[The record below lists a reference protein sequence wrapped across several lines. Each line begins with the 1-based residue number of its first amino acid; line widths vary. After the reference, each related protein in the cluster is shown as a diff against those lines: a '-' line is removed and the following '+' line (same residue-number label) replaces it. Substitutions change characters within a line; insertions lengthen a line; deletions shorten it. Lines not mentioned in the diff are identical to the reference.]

1 MPEKAAV
8 IAGKLMPVR
17 FAPFFIDWTF
27 KSVLGKA
34 GGEPL
39 LMAIINDFL
48 ARVLP
53 HPIKKIKYLPTELL
67 GMTPKSK
74 KVIFDILCED
84 SAGDKYLIEMQ
95 NVKLKTAD
103 DRTRFYIARIQSES
117 LDSGSKNYR
126 FPSNFFIGILN
137 HKRNDGKFYFT
148 EEGWYNLQ
156 TKELA
161 NKKEFK
167 VFIEL
172 PKFDKQAS
180 MCRSFR
186 DKIIF
191 LFKNLHLLKERPA
204 NFKENIFDRVF
215 SVTEISKLKGDELKA
230 FRYSMRLNIDERQLA
245 IDCAVEEATEA
256 AIVQGIKQGIKRGI
270 KQGARREAKRSL
282 VKTAKKMLARG
293 FSIADVIRATDLP
306 QAQIRALKP
315 S

>member
-1 MPEKAAV
+1 MPKKAAAV
-8 IAGKLMPVR
+8 AGKLEPVR

-34 GGEPL
+34 GGESL

-67 GMTPKSK
+67 GITPKSK

-84 SAGDKYLIEMQ
+84 SAGDAYIIEMQ
-95 NVKLKTAD
+95 NAKLKTAS
-103 DRTRFYIARIQSES
+103 DRIRLYISRIQSES
-117 LDSGSKNYR
+117 IASGEKSYR
-126 FPSNFFIGILN
+126 LPSCFFIGILN
-137 HKRNDGKFYFT
+137 HKRNDSKFYFT

-172 PKFDKQAS
+172 PKFGKQAF

-191 LFKNLHLLKERPA
+191 LFKNLHLLGERPA
-204 NFKENIFDRVF
+204 NFRERIFDRIF
-215 SVTEISKLKGDELKA
+215 SISEISKLKGDELKA
-230 FRYSMRLNIDERQLA
+230 FRYSMKLNIDERQLA

-256 AIVQGIKQGIKRGI
+256 AIVQGIKQGMKRGR
-270 KQGARREAKRSL
+270 KQGFGKGVL
-282 VKTAKKMLARG
+282 QTAKSMLLDGLAPARVAR
-293 FSIADVIRATDLP
+293 ITKLPKEQIMALRRA
-306 QAQIRALKP
+306 
-315 S
+315 